1 MPLTAYDLSGRTAF
15 VTGAATGIGRAS
27 AVLLARAGATVHCA
41 DRDARNLHETA
52 TLIKE
57 AGGTAHTHHLD
68 VTDRKALRQAVGSC
82 ERLDVMAAIAGIM
95 HTSTVLETR
104 DEDLDRVLDV
114 NFKGV
119 LYACQEAVRQMLS
132 TDTAATSS
140 RSSRSSRSS
149 GGTDSSRGSGS
160 SRSSGGSG
168 GSGGTGDSDSSRS
181 SSSSGG
187 SIITMASGAVD
198 TGRPGLLC
206 YGVAKAAVVQLTKTL
221 AQEVG
226 RHGIRV
232 NAVAP
237 GWIRTPMTERHEAGA
252 RERTETAMA
261 RMAPLGRVGEP
272 DDVAHAV
279 LHLASDAS
287 SFTTGQILR
296 PNGGV
301 AMPW

>member
-1 MPLTAYDLSGRTAF
+1 MTVQAYDLTGRTAF
-15 VTGAATGIGRAS
+15 VTGAAGGIGRAS
-27 AVLLARAGATVHCA
+27 AVLLAQAGAAVHCA
-41 DRDARNLHETA
+41 DRDAQGLHETE
-52 TLIKE
+52 TLIKD
-57 AGGTAHTHHLD
+57 AGGTARTHQLD
-68 VTDRKALRQAVGSC
+68 VTDREQLRLAVASC

-95 HTSTVLETR
+95 HSSPVLETR

-119 LYACQEAVRQMLS
+119 LYACQEAARAMLAGS
-132 TDTAATSS
+132 V
-140 RSSRSSRSS
+140 
-149 GGTDSSRGSGS
+149 RGS
-160 SRSSGGSG
+160 
-168 GSGGTGDSDSSRS
+168 
-181 SSSSGG
+181 
-187 SIITMASGAVD
+187 IVTMASSAID

-221 AQEVG
+221 ASEVG

-237 GWIRTPMTERHEAGA
+237 GWTRTPMTDRHEAEEQA
-252 RERTETAMA
+252 RTEALMA
-261 RMAPLGRVGEP
+261 RMSPLGRVGEP
-272 DDVAHAV
+272 EDVAHTV